1 MHVKTMEG
9 LVGARTNMNLLNT
22 PMRVYREARRRG
34 DTAAMERSMGYVGEY
49 ADKAEE
55 YKAEADKGME
65 EDARE
70 TREKAKSGREEAVR
84 KCREERGSL
93 EVERIKEDEI
103 MAMEISNNYRDYKND
118 YSERLQE
125 AGKDKVKELGR
136 EQGAENESE
145 SIPVLKDEYISSE
158 KSGSRPSGLY
168 RMGKDENGNP
178 RVLYDDP
185 RKHRSADGKGQP
197 EVKADSL
204 EDPAEK
210 CTGNTD
216 KVDREIEKLKAKK
229 QQLEQQ
235 ITAAS
240 EDEKKVKELE
250 KKLSRIESEL
260 NQKDNDTYRRQHT
273 VFY

>member
-34 DTAAMERSMGYVGEY
+34 DTAAMERSMGYAGEC

-55 YKAEADKGME
+55 YKAEADEGMK

-70 TREKAKSGREEAVR
+70 AREKAKAGCEEAAR

-93 EVERIKEDEI
+93 EAERIKEDEV
-103 MAMEISNNYRDYKND
+103 MAMEINGNYRNYKSDYA
-118 YSERLQE
+118 ERLPE
-125 AGKDKVKELGR
+125 AGRDKANEIGR
-136 EQGAENESE
+136 EQSAGNESE

-185 RKHRSADGKGQP
+185 RKRRSADGKGQP
-197 EVKADSL
+197 EVKADSP
-204 EDPAEK
+204 EDSAEK

-229 QQLEQQ
+229 RQLEQQ

-240 EDEKKVKELE
+240 GDEKKIKELE

-260 NQKDNDTYRRQHT
+260 NQKDNDTYRRQHS